1 MEIFD
6 VRIEERL
13 VRHIRKEAHSAEE
26 AEQAV
31 SDEWHDGKHILTADD
46 FQEVSFAALPIDS
59 IRKGAV
65 PQ

>member
-1 MEIFD
+1 MKTFD

-13 VRHIRKEAHSAEE
+13 VRHIKKEACSAEE

-46 FQEVSFAALPIDS
+46 FQEVSFAAVPVDS
-59 IRKGAV
+59 IRKEPV
-65 PQ
+65 SQ